1 MKAVI
6 KSDWN
11 LQPKHKH
18 NLLHTTKQT
27 PQNSAQ
33 FSFSFFLEKWGKP
46 AGKSAFKAYVFSCS
60 SHKKS

>member
-18 NLLHTTKQT
+18 NLSYTTKQT
-27 PQNSAQ
+27 PQNSSQ
-33 FSFSFFLEKWGKP
+33 FSFSFFFLEKWKP